1 MMDRTTAQSEP
12 EIDYL
17 RLRRREKEE
26 VVRWFDAYSDPVYG
40 FIFYRV
46 GRDADLAGDVAQET
60 FVTALETIH
69 RFNPNLGEMYPWLTH
84 IARNCIRKALRR
96 RDRDDVL
103 PDFWKT
109 VDHKLTRAISG
120 IGSDIFPEEL
130 LVRKETAELVRMA
143 LTNLPLRYQMA
154 LRRRYFEELSLHKI
168 AALEGIKEGAVKVLL
183 HRARLAFRTAF
194 ETISASMLDG
204 KRIGGQSHDQ

>member
-1 MMDRTTAQSEP
+1 MMNRTTTQSEP
-12 EIDYL
+12 EIDFR
-17 RLRRREKEE
+17 RLRRRDREE

-60 FVTALETIH
+60 FVTALETIE
-69 RFNPNLGEMYPWLTH
+69 RFDPRRGEMFPWLTH
-84 IARNCIRKALRR
+84 IARNCIRKALRS
-96 RDRDDVL
+96 RDRDGLL
-103 PDFWKT
+103 PDFWET
-109 VDHKLTRAISG
+109 VDHKLVRAIDG

-130 LVRKETAELVRMA
+130 LAQKEIAELVRMA

-154 LRRRYFEELSLHKI
+154 LRRRYFEELSLHEI
-168 AALEGIKEGAVKVLL
+168 AALEGISEGAVKVLL

-194 ETISASMLDG
+194 ETISASILDG
-204 KRIGGQSHDQ
+204 QGKGRVIL

>member
-1 MMDRTTAQSEP
+1 MMNRTTVQSEP
-12 EIDYL
+12 EIDFR
-17 RLRRREKEE
+17 RLHQRDREE

-60 FVTALETIH
+60 FVTALETID
-69 RFNPNLGEMYPWLTH
+69 RFDPGRGDMFPWLTH

-96 RDRDDVL
+96 RGRDDVL

-109 VDHKLTRAISG
+109 VDHKLTRAVTG
-120 IGSDIFPEEL
+120 IGSDIFPEEIL
-130 LVRKETAELVRMA
+130 EQKETAELVRMA

-154 LRRRYFEELSLHKI
+154 LRRRYFEELSLHEI
-168 AALEGIKEGAVKVLL
+168 AALEGINEGAVKVLL

-194 ETISASMLDG
+194 ETISASILDG
-204 KRIGGQSHDQ
+204 QGEGRVIL

>member
-1 MMDRTTAQSEP
+1 MMNRTTTQSEP
-12 EIDYL
+12 EIDFR
-17 RLRRREKEE
+17 RLRRRDREE

-60 FVTALETIH
+60 FVTALETIE
-69 RFNPNLGEMYPWLTH
+69 RFDPRRGEMFPWLTH
-84 IARNCIRKALRR
+84 IARNCIRKALRGR
-96 RDRDDVL
+96 GRDGLL
-103 PDFWKT
+103 PDFWET
-109 VDHKLTRAISG
+109 VDHKLVRAIDG

-130 LVRKETAELVRMA
+130 LAQKEIAELVRMA

-154 LRRRYFEELSLHKI
+154 LRRRYFEELSLHEI
-168 AALEGIKEGAVKVLL
+168 AALEGISEGAVKVLL

-194 ETISASMLDG
+194 ETISASIFDG
-204 KRIGGQSHDQ
+204 QGKGG

>member
-1 MMDRTTAQSEP
+1 MMKRTTAQSEP
-12 EIDYL
+12 EIDFR
-17 RLRRREKEE
+17 RLRRRDREE

-60 FVTALETIH
+60 FVTALETID
-69 RFNPNLGEMYPWLTH
+69 RFDPDRGEMFPWLTH

-96 RDRDDVL
+96 RGRDNAL

-109 VDHKLTRAISG
+109 VDQKLTRAITG
-120 IGSDIFPEEL
+120 IGSNSFPEEL
-130 LVRKETAELVRMA
+130 LAQKETAELVRMA
-143 LTNLPLRYQMA
+143 LTNLPLRYQTA
-154 LRRRYFEELSLHKI
+154 LRRHYFEELSLHEI
-168 AALEGIKEGAVKVLL
+168 AALEGVNEGAVKVLL

-194 ETISASMLDG
+194 ETISASILDRQG
-204 KRIGGQSHDQ
+204 KGRVIL

>member
-1 MMDRTTAQSEP
+1 MMNRTNVQSEP

-17 RLRRREKEE
+17 RLRLRNKEE

-60 FVTALETIH
+60 FVTALETID
-69 RFNPNLGEMYPWLTH
+69 RFDPRRGEMFPWLTH

-96 RDRDDVL
+96 RGRDGFL
-103 PDFWKT
+103 PDFWET
-109 VDHKLTRAISG
+109 IDYKLSRAVAG

-130 LVRKETAELVRMA
+130 LVRKEVAELVRVA

-154 LRRRYFEELSLHKI
+154 LRRRYFEELSLHEI
-168 AALEGIKEGAVKVLL
+168 AALEGINEGAVKVLL

-194 ETISASMLDG
+194 ETISSAILDG
-204 KRIGGQSHDQ
+204 HRKGRVLL